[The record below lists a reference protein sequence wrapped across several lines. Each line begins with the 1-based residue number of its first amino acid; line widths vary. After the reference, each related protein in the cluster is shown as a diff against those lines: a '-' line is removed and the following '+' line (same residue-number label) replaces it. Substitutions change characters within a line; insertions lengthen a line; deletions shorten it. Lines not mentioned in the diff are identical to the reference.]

1 MRHLIPLILAT
12 TTALAGV
19 AQADALRD
27 SVASQFKPLPSTIP
41 AVKDNPVTP
50 EKIDPADAQ
59 GLRAG
64 QLVDITPDDT
74 RRGVVRGRLHVVAA
88 DRVVVR
94 PSPETSSA
102 QLVHFPRLGYR
113 VTPLA

>member
-1 MRHLIPLILAT
+1 MQALWTVDRQQISAAS
-12 TTALAGV
+12 ALAEARA
-19 AQADALRD
+19 AQ
-27 SVASQFKPLPSTIP
+27 
-41 AVKDNPVTP
+41 PVTP

-113 VTPLA
+113 VTPVA